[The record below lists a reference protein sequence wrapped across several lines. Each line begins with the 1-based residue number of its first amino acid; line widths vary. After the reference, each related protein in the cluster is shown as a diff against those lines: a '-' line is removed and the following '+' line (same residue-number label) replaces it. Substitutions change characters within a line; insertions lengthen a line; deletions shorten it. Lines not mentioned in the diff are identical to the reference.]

1 MKNPEGITVRYLGSD
16 VASRLFCIQRG
27 DSKYW
32 TGDSGWSRILDNARI
47 FHTHKAA
54 QMTCAALQYQQYQ
67 GLPIRTFRI
76 EVSITLAADEVE
88 TICKEDLAD
97 YIRSALRLDVANSD
111 FGDGPVEGSFVQ
123 ARMRMATLEETQ
135 ATRKFF

>member
-1 MKNPEGITVRYLGSD
+1 MKNPDGITVRYIGND
-16 VASRLFCIQRG
+16 DCRLFCLQRG

-32 TGDSGWSRILDNARI
+32 TGDDGWSRILDKARI
-47 FHTHKAA
+47 YHTHKAA
-54 QMTCAALQYQQYQ
+54 QIACSALQCAMYR

-88 TICKEDLAD
+88 TISKEELGD
-97 YIRSALRLDVANSD
+97 YIGSALRLDVANAD

-135 ATRKFF
+135 PTRKFF

>member
-1 MKNPEGITVRYLGSD
+1 MKTLMIRYAGRD
-16 VASRLFCIQRG
+16 GFRTFHIQRS
-27 DSKYW
+27 DFKFW
-32 TGDSGWSRILDNARI
+32 TGDGWSRILDMAQVFRD
-47 FHTHKAA
+47 HKTA
-54 QMTCAALQYQQYQ
+54 QITCAALQYEQYR

-88 TICKEDLAD
+88 TISKEDLAD

-123 ARMRMATLEETQ
+123 ARMRMATLEETES
-135 ATRKFF
+135 TRKFF

>member
-1 MKNPEGITVRYLGSD
+1 
-16 VASRLFCIQRG
+16 
-27 DSKYW
+27 
-32 TGDSGWSRILDNARI
+32 
-47 FHTHKAA
+47 
-54 QMTCAALQYQQYQ
+54 MTCAALQYQQYQ

-97 YIRSALRLDVANSD
+97 YIRSALHLDVANSD

-135 ATRKFF
+135 PTRKFF

>member
-1 MKNPEGITVRYLGSD
+1 

-32 TGDSGWSRILDNARI
+32 TGDDGWSRILDKARI
-47 FHTHKAA
+47 FHTHRTA
-54 QMTCAALQYQQYQ
+54 QTTCAALQYEQYR

-76 EVSITLAADEVE
+76 EVSIILAADEVE
-88 TICKEDLAD
+88 TISKEELAT
-97 YIRSALRLDVANSD
+97 YIRSALRLDVSNTD

-123 ARMRMATLEETQ
+123 ARMLMATLEETES
-135 ATRKFF
+135 TRKFF